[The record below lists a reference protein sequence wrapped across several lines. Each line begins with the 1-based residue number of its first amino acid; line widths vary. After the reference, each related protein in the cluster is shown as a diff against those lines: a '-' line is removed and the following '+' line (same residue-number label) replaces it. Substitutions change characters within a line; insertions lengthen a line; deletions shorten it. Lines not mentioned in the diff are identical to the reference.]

1 MYACNSCELDRDQRT
16 FRLYTVRIA
25 CVRVLARIGI
35 GRGGRQD
42 SGRFV
47 SGVPRARRAK
57 SLFFFYVA
65 HSVQIRLQY
74 TINTRLAVNIISL
87 ETRYTIFPFVTN

>member
-1 MYACNSCELDRDQRT
+1 MLRRRDVYACDSCELDRDQRT

-25 CVRVLARIGI
+25 CVRVLARIEI

-47 SGVPRARRAK
+47 SGVPRARNRRAK
-57 SLFFFYVA
+57 PLFFFYVA

-74 TINTRLAVNIISL
+74 AIS
-87 ETRYTIFPFVTN
+87 T